1 VVFTNKKYQLSETA
15 LSAVTAPVEQK
26 INNQQC
32 LELHHLEPAG
42 LH

>member
-1 VVFTNKKYQLSETA
+1 MSEKYQLSETA

-26 INNQQC
+26 INNQQW
-32 LELHHLEPAG
+32 LELHHHEHSG

>member
-1 VVFTNKKYQLSETA
+1 VVFTDEKHQLSETA
-15 LSAVTAPVEQK
+15 PSAVTAPVEQK

-32 LELHHLEPAG
+32 LELHHHEPAG